1 MIRKLEEIIT
11 DGDIRRWL
19 IKTGE
24 LQGTVAEFMNPN
36 PKVIYRK
43 DVNSAIDFMNA
54 AKITVVPVIT
64 SKGIVSDII
73 FRDSPTSHVEEIKTS
88 LSEVP
93 VVIMAGGKGTRLYPY
108 TKILPKPLIPIGD
121 VPIPHHRQPPRHDI
135 ICDNSAGLTSFD
147 IAMVA

>member
-1 MIRKLEEIIT
+1 MKTEQLMPYFINKTNTVVEALQRIDLNSKQILFVVDEKRKLEGIIT

-24 LQGTVAEFMNPN
+24 LQGTVAGIMNPN

-54 AKITVVPVIT
+54 AKITAVLVIT

-73 FRDSPTSHVEEIKTS
+73 FRD
-88 LSEVP
+88 
-93 VVIMAGGKGTRLYPY
+93 
-108 TKILPKPLIPIGD
+108 
-121 VPIPHHRQPPRHDI
+121 
-135 ICDNSAGLTSFD
+135 
-147 IAMVA
+147 

>member
-1 MIRKLEEIIT
+1 M
-11 DGDIRRWL
+11 
-19 IKTGE
+19 
-24 LQGTVAEFMNPN
+24 
-36 PKVIYRK
+36 
-43 DVNSAIDFMNA
+43 
-54 AKITVVPVIT
+54 
-64 SKGIVSDII
+64 
-73 FRDSPTSHVEEIKTS
+73 EEIKTS

-147 IAMVA
+147 IAKVACPIFISTAYKLIGKALVLVGIGIFSSTISNGTMSCFADGQQVSLSAGSGTQQPDFFSC